1 MRTSLSFFLLLTLS
15 FSLLFSQS
23 LSFQSDELLLEDD
36 EFEGIS
42 KQQSSELP
50 RSSTPSPP
58 TTAATPTTTRR
69 RSSDSDIDSK
79 LQFNVEHAFGDSQFS
94 HAGTFSARLKSW
106 SHGGQTLTKLRFS
119 RNTLTSSE
127 QEKFKE
133 LLQTDDFYKIRLP
146 SNVLSPPGRN
156 YTVSAVKA
164 RCIARETL
172 DEHFV
177 IHMEGVNILA
187 VNYGSFGACP
197 YPRQPKFPSKWSF
210 NSHSVLKY
218 SELAPRTP
226 VFVEETPEETAEAE
240 AMNQPEKSF
249 WAKYWMYLIPLGLMI
264 MNGMTQALNVPEEAT
279 GQAGGG
285 QQPGRAPNAAVR
297 RR

>member
-1 MRTSLSFFLLLTLS
+1 MKTSLSLFLLLTLS
-15 FSLLFSQS
+15 FSLLFSHS
-23 LSFQSDELLLEDD
+23 LSFQSDELLLDDD
-36 EFEGIS
+36 EFEGLS
-42 KQQSSELP
+42 KQQSSDIP

-58 TTAATPTTTRR
+58 TTAAIPTTTRR

-164 RCIARETL
+164 RCLAREAL

-197 YPRQPKFPSKWSF
+197 YPRQLKFPSKWSF

-285 QQPGRAPNAAVR
+285 QQPGRLPNAAVR

>member
-1 MRTSLSFFLLLTLS
+1 MRTPLSVILTISLLLS
-15 FSLLFSQS
+15 PS
-23 LSFQSDELLLEDD
+23 LSFQSDELLLDDD
-36 EFEGIS
+36 EFEGLPKNHPS
-42 KQQSSELP
+42 DLP
-50 RSSTPSPP
+50 RPTTPPPP
-58 TTAATPTTTRR
+58 TPTATTTTTTRR
-69 RSSDSDIDSK
+69 RSADSDVDSK
-79 LQFNVEHAFGDSQFS
+79 LQFTLEHAFGDSQFS
-94 HAGTFSARLKSW
+94 HAGTFSARLKTW

-119 RNTLTSSE
+119 RNTLTDSE
-127 QEKFKE
+127 QEQFKA

-164 RCIARETL
+164 RCLAREAL

-187 VNYGSFGACP
+187 VNYGSPGACP
-197 YPRQPKFPSKWSF
+197 YPRLLKFPSKWSF
-210 NSHSVLKY
+210 NSHQVLKY

-226 VFVEETPEETAEAE
+226 VFTEETPEETAEAE
-240 AMNQPEKSF
+240 AMLQPEKSF

-264 MNGMTQALNVPEEAT
+264 MNGMTQALNMPEEQAA
-279 GQAGGG
+279 GQAGG